1 MLSGGNFPSSLARQ
15 SGGERQQR
23 LRSGLIPLLA
33 TCFASRLDIGTA
45 DRCPLPSHT
54 HLEMRLLG
62 RRPGEG
68 WRRVRVAGDT
78 RRQPNLHLHSERA
91 A

>member
-1 MLSGGNFPSSLARQ
+1 MHSGGIFLSSLVRQ
-15 SGGERQQR
+15 SGGERQQLSQR
-23 LRSGLIPLLA
+23 GLMLLA
-33 TCFASRLDIGTA
+33 TCFASRFDIGTA

-54 HLEMRLLG
+54 HLEMRLIG

-68 WRRVRVAGDT
+68 WRRVSVAGDT